1 MESFVFIKQKDSKV
15 SLPLCYDRDEKSI
28 PGIYTTSSIR
38 FYKKRLDDVINNI
51 IFKHE
56 DLKSGEIR
64 NILRYFYSCMANFT
78 IEDNKILLKGLGTVQ
93 ERNYNFR
100 SGLFIV
106 KNENFMDIVEK
117 KKIGEYL
124 DKYGFDESEEEEIIN
139 NNYSIISRVPN
150 KELKF
155 TFI

>member
-1 MESFVFIKQKDSKV
+1 MDSFIFIKQSDSKV

-28 PGIYTTSSIR
+28 TGIYTTSSIR
-38 FYKKRLDDVINNI
+38 FYKKRIDDVINY
-51 IFKHE
+51 E
-56 DLKSGEIR
+56 SLKQKGLSHKEIR

-117 KKIGEYL
+117 KKIGDYL
-124 DKYGFDESEEEEIIN
+124 DKYGFDESKEDEIMN
-139 NNYSIISRVPN
+139 NNYSVLSRVPN
-150 KELKF
+150 KKLKF